1 MKSLHFLRTI
11 AQHVSNSVLPLPE
24 STSPQTISTDSVA
37 RNSLLLFGFHVFTK
51 LLALVSSVLLAN
63 ALGSELFGAYS
74 YAFALT
80 SVFLPLADIGMDMY
94 LLRELPREREQFLA
108 SSFPPILL
116 AKIVL
121 AVVVLCLMTL
131 TGGILESFGSP
142 KFSLI
147 VLAGAIILLR
157 ALWTTFGYILRSYN
171 AVGSEVSL
179 QGLIRFAEFIAILIW
194 IFSSTNLPHLMGVL
208 AIVNGTGVLL
218 TYFFIQRKYL
228 TTIPAQP
235 RSDLRPIL
243 RGSLPFALT
252 SMFTAVYF
260 NFDTVLVAKL
270 INDQAAG
277 IYRAAYN
284 MIMPLMMV
292 TAAVSGA
299 VFPFVS
305 QHAHSQQDEV
315 IRVLRKSVYYLLM
328 VGFPLAFMTT
338 VTADRITAFVFKAE
352 FAEAST
358 SLAILIWFIPVVY
371 LTNLFGHVLGAAGEQ
386 PYVLRITTL
395 NLVFNI
401 IANIILIPLFAQ
413 IGAALTTVLTEL
425 LGLLLLSLRMHK
437 RFGSIFS
444 FASMLNIVLAS
455 TLPLLLAS
463 ADLPILLLLTIMVM
477 LYVVLLIV
485 FKALSLQELRS
496 LLTLLRGARE
506 TV

>member
-1 MKSLHFLRTI
+1 LKSLHFLRTI
-11 AQHVSNSVLPLPE
+11 AEHVTNSILPLPE
-24 STSPQTISTDSVA
+24 STFSQTISTDSVA

-80 SVFLPLADIGMDMY
+80 SVFLPLADLGMDMY

-108 SSFPPILL
+108 ASFPPILV

-121 AVVVLCLMTL
+121 AGVVLCLMTI

-147 VLAGAIILLR
+147 LLAGAITLLR

-179 QGLIRFAEFIAILIW
+179 QGLVRFAEFLAVLIW
-194 IFSSTNLPHLMGVL
+194 VFSSTNLLQLMGVL
-208 AIVNGTGVLL
+208 AMVNGTGVLL

-228 TTIPAQP
+228 TRIPAQP
-235 RSDLRPIL
+235 RSALRPIL

-270 INDQAAG
+270 VNDHAAG

-284 MIMPLMMV
+284 LIMPLMMV
-292 TAAVSGA
+292 TAAISGA

-305 QHAHSQQDEV
+305 QHAHTRQDE
-315 IRVLRKSVYYLLM
+315 IRGVLRKSVYYLFM
-328 VGFPLAFMTT
+328 VGVPLAMMTT
-338 VTADRITAFVFKAE
+338 ATADRITAFVFKAE

-358 SLAILIWFIPVVY
+358 CLAILIWFIPIVY
-371 LTNLFGHVLGAAGEQ
+371 LTNLFGLVLGAAGEQ

-395 NLVFNI
+395 NLVFNLT
-401 IANIILIPLFAQ
+401 ANIVLIPLFAQ
-413 IGAALTTVLTEL
+413 IGAAITTVLTEL
-425 LGLLLLSLRMHK
+425 LGLVLLSLRMYQ
-437 RFGSIFS
+437 RFGTFFS
-444 FASMLNIVLAS
+444 AGSSFKIIAASA
-455 TLPLLLAS
+455 LPLLLAGV
-463 ADLPILLLLTIMVM
+463 DLPILALLAMMVM
-477 LYVVLLIV
+477 VYAFLLFA
-485 FKALSLQELRS
+485 FKALSLQEIRS
-496 LLTLLRGARE
+496 LLTIIRGARE